1 MLSAQGFRAVSKT
14 GRAKNSARH
23 RSSNRLWLIAPV
35 LSRGVGYV
43 SMNGCKP
50 DTCTLYIL
58 RHTKATAQNRRDTRQ
73 SQSKPAARR
82 AFRPTIVS
90 LNTAY

>member
-1 MLSAQGFRAVSKT
+1 VLSAQGFRAVSKT

-35 LSRGVGYV
+35 LSRGVRYV

-50 DTCTLYIL
+50 DTCIL
-58 RHTKATAQNRRDTRQ
+58 VYSTPHQANG
-73 SQSKPAARR
+73 SKPARPGYR
-82 AFRPTIVS
+82 ANRS
-90 LNTAY
+90 LHRAEFFALPLSH